1 MRIALMGQAAFGASS
16 LEALLKEGEEIVA
29 VYAPPDRPGGK
40 ADPLA
45 SLAGEKGLPLLQPHS
60 YKDAG
65 VVPRFRE
72 FSPDLL
78 VMAFVTAILPK
89 SFLEVPA
96 LGSICYHP
104 SLLPRHRGA
113 SAINWAIMMGDEE
126 TGLSVFWADG
136 GIDTGP
142 VLLQKKVPIRPHDTT
157 GSLYFESLFPMG
169 IYAIQESVRLIKA
182 GNAPRLTQ
190 EESLATYEPPCDD
203 RVAKIDWSRPGQDIY
218 NLIRGCDP
226 QPGAYCTCKG
236 EKTRLYSTRFHPD
249 RSEGPSGEILGLEGG
264 HLMVST
270 GKGVLEISK
279 VGTPGLGKVE
289 ASKVVAESGVKK
301 GDRLQ

>member
-16 LEALLKEGEEIVA
+16 LEALLKEGEEVVA
-29 VYAPPDRPGGK
+29 VYAPPDRPDGK

-45 SLAGEKGLPLLQPHS
+45 SLAKEQELPVLQPHS
-60 YKDAG
+60 YKDTG
-65 VVPRFRE
+65 VIASLE
-72 FSPDLL
+72 QFSPDLL
-78 VMAFVTAILPK
+78 VMAFVTAILPRP
-89 SFLEVPA
+89 FLEVPTY
-96 LGSICYHP
+96 GSICYHP

-126 TGLSVFWADG
+126 TGLSIFWADG

-142 VLLQKKVPIRPHDTT
+142 VLLQKKVPVRPEDTT

-169 IYAIQESVRLIKA
+169 IDAILESVQRIKA
-182 GNAPRLTQ
+182 GNAQRIPQ
-190 EESLATYEPPCDD
+190 DESLATYEPPCNDK
-203 RVAKIDWSRPGQDIY
+203 VAKIDWSRPGQDIY

-236 EKTRLYSTRFHPD
+236 EKTRLYSARFHAD
-249 RSEGPSGEILGLEGG
+249 RNEGPSGEILGLEQN
-264 HLMVST
+264 HLVVST
-270 GKGVLEISK
+270 GEGALEISK
-279 VGTPGLGKVE
+279 MKTRDLGKVE
-289 ASKVVAESGVKK
+289 ASRFVAESGVKN